1 MRKIDLQEYQQSGP
15 LELSNTE
22 LQTLLGEAK
31 ALDLSL
37 TPATGEGGQYTLRPG
52 STVGAV
58 EIGDLSV
65 QIRPKMGIPGL
76 LSLACYATGLVK
88 PEEIRL
94 FDFSEEDALPDVLAL
109 ALASQARRAFSRG
122 LLHGYRTEEEALYTV
137 RGRIWFNEQIRRRF
151 GVPLPI
157 EVRYDEFTEDILSN
171 RLIKAAAHRLGRMRL
186 RSAKA
191 RAGVGWVSGVLD
203 NVSLVEY
210 PGHRVPAVTFDR
222 LNEHYKGVV
231 ELARVILQHS
241 AFEAAR
247 GTVRASGFLVDMNKL
262 FQEFLTAAL
271 REELRVS
278 EDTLC
283 SDEGLAERRR
293 ILFNEASGGVSR
305 VDLKPDLTWWDGS
318 SCVFVGDAKYKNLAE
333 GRVPNAD
340 LYQML
345 AYTTALKLPGG
356 LLIYAEGEADVGTYV
371 VQGSGK
377 RLEVAALDLSGTLEE
392 ALSRV
397 NGLAGKVREL
407 RDEGRFYK
415 RLSRAA

>member
-1 MRKIDLQEYQQSGP
+1 MREITLREYQTSEP
-15 LELSNTE
+15 YLLSVSE
-22 LQTLLGEAK
+22 RDLVGEI
-31 ALDLSL
+31 LPSVSIQ
-37 TPATGEGGQYTLRPG
+37 PATGSEGEYQLTPG
-52 STVGAV
+52 STVGAT

-65 QIRPKMGIPGL
+65 LIRPKMGIPRL

-94 FDFSEEDALPDVLAL
+94 FDFSKEDALPDALAI

-151 GVPLPI
+151 DVPLPI

-203 NVSLVEY
+203 NVSLLEY
-210 PGHRVPAVTFDR
+210 PGSRVPAVTFDR

-231 ELARVILQHS
+231 ELARVILRHS

-278 EDTLC
+278 VRAFGERRIADL
-283 SDEGLAERRR
+283 DEGG
-293 ILFNEASGGVSR
+293 SVH
-305 VDLKPDLTWWDGS
+305 LKPDLVWREGR
-318 SCVFVGDAKYKNLAE
+318 SCRFVGDAKYKRLAPAGFE
-333 GRVPNAD
+333 HAD
-340 LYQML
+340 VYQML
-345 AYTTALKLPGG
+345 AYCTAAGLPSG
-356 LLIYAEGEADVGTYV
+356 LLVYAAGESEA
-371 VQGSGK
+371 GSYKIRNAGK
-377 RLEVAALDLSGTLEE
+377 TIEVTSINLECSLEE
-392 ALSRV
+392 V
-397 NGLAGKVREL
+397 LAQVGEIAEL
-407 RDEGRFYK
+407 VKAHSYPAVYR
-415 RLSRAA
+415 RAA